1 MHHTICLQE
10 KRRIRNEYTHPIRI
24 ACIATNQGTKLPKIF
39 FCLFLLNFNWFWLQ
53 NGNCTKKSLSSR
65 QYSVKNLSEKF
76 VVVNMRDTSRA
87 AEDVFIENQAF
98 QELKEDDLWFF
109 MLPLHLVWLS
119 ENIGTA
125 YNLQQPLRI
134 ILQNDQSLFS
144 LLCSCTYNCRIL
156 FFGTK
161 RSSKWDYK

>member
-24 ACIATNQGTKLPKIF
+24 ACIATNQGTKLNVIF
-39 FCLFLLNFNWFWLQ
+39 FFVYFSNFCCWFWLQ

-134 ILQNDQSLFS
+134 ILQKWSK
-144 LLCSCTYNCRIL
+144 Y
-156 FFGTK
+156 FFIIM
-161 RSSKWDYK
+161 